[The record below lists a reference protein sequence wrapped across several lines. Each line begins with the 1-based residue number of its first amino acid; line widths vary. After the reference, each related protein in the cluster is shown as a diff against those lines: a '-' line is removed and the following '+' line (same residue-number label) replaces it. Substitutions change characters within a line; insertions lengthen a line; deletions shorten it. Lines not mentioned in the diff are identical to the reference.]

1 MRAEAMNLNEM
12 MSKLDRWCPYI
23 IMLLLWFILWPVR
36 ILVLVL
42 LPADSVYEWHP
53 LHKVYEFWAFGK

>member
-23 IMLLLWFILWPVR
+23 IMLLLWGILWPVR
-36 ILVLVL
+36 VMVLL
-42 LPADSVYEWHP
+42 FLPADSVYKWHP